1 MLHQSTVEPRTFSL
15 LKHLLDLKELENFAL
30 VGGTA
35 LSLKF
40 GHRISVDLDLFSQQK
55 LDITL
60 INELLKTIYGT
71 DFSNE
76 NPNLKF
82 AIFCFINEVKID
94 FVHYPH
100 QLLKPIETIEGIRM
114 YSNEDIAAMKI
125 NAILGRGAKKD
136 FYDLAEL
143 LKHFRLKDIIDFHR
157 KKFPDNTILISI
169 PNAITYFED
178 AEASPDPVSLNG
190 KTWEEVKK
198 ELQKHVR
205 DFLS

>member
-15 LKHLLDLKELENFAL
+15 LKHLIDLKGLENFAL

-55 LDITL
+55 IDITL
-60 INELLKTIYGT
+60 INEQLKTIYGK

-76 NPNLKF
+76 NPSLKF
-82 AIFCFINEVKID
+82 TIFCYIKEVKID

-178 AEASPDPVSLNG
+178 AEASPDPVSLN
-190 KTWEEVKK
+190 
-198 ELQKHVR
+198 
-205 DFLS
+205 

>member
-60 INELLKTIYGT
+60 INEQLKTIYGK

-82 AIFCFINEVKID
+82 AIFCYINEVKID

>member
-15 LKHLLDLKELENFAL
+15 LKHLIDLKGLENFAL

-60 INELLKTIYGT
+60 INEQLKTIYGK

-82 AIFCFINEVKID
+82 AIFCYINEVKID

>member
-55 LDITL
+55 IDITL
-60 INELLKTIYGT
+60 INELLKTIYGK

-82 AIFCFINEVKID
+82 AIFCYINEVKID

>member
-60 INELLKTIYGT
+60 INEQLKTIYGK